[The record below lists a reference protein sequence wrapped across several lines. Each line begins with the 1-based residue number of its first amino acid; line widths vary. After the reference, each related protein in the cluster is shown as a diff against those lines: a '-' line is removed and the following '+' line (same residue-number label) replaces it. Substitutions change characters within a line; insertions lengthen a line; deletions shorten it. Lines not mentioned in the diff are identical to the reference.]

1 VETIYPSKLDTW
13 LLVSILGVPLIC
25 VTGLYPVV
33 TLDAP
38 RALAAAL
45 PTLLLG
51 VGLPLWLLLSTTYT
65 LGPTLLRISC
75 GPFTWKVPI
84 GEIRAITPTRN
95 PLSSPALSL
104 DRLRIDY
111 GRGDSVMI
119 SPKYKEQFLRDIEAL
134 RARSG

>member
-1 VETIYPSKLDTW
+1 MQTIYPSKIDTW
-13 LLVSILGVPLIC
+13 LLVSILGVPVIC
-25 VTGLYPVV
+25 AAGLYPVM
-33 TLDAP
+33 TMDAP

-51 VGLPLWLLLSTTYT
+51 VGLPVWLLLSTTYT
-65 LGPTLLRISC
+65 LGPALLRIRC

-84 GEIRAITPTRN
+84 REISAITPTRN

-111 GRGDSVMI
+111 GKGNSVLI
-119 SPKYKEQFLRDIEAL
+119 SPRNKEQFLRDIEAL